1 MLNHCTNFF
10 SRGGF
15 GMMMPMGWIWLL
27 LLLGGGLLL
36 WRALTNRPQQDKMA
50 ATEPKSESPH
60 EILLKE
66 FAKGS
71 ITEEE
76 YLQKKKYMD

>member
-1 MLNHCTNFF
+1 MLTHCTNFF

-15 GMMMPMGWIWLL
+15 GMMMPIGWLWLL
-27 LLLGGGLLL
+27 LLVGGGLLL
-36 WRALTNRPQQDKMA
+36 WRALTNKSQQNQL
-50 ATEPKSESPH
+50 TETKSETAH

-76 YLQKKKYMD
+76 YLQKKPYMD